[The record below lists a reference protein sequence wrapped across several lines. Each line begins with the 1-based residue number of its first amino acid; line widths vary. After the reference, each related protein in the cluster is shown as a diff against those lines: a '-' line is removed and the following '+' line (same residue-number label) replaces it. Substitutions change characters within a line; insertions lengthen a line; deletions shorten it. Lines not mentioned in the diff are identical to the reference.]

1 MAKTKTKADMAREL
15 DALRHEVSQLRADKA
30 RLEANLRDAEAAL
43 LAKPAPRAPSCRSEA
58 MALAREE
65 AMRTGRSVRVAF

>member
-1 MAKTKTKADMAREL
+1 MAKTMTKAQMAREL

-30 RLEANLRDAEAAL
+30 RLLEQQGAIDRAAGR
-43 LAKPAPRAPSCRSEA
+43 KPSCRSEA

-65 AMRTGRSVRVAF
+65 ALRTGRSVRVNW

>member
-1 MAKTKTKADMAREL
+1 MAKTMTKAQMAREL

-30 RLEANLRDAEAAL
+30 RLEAQ
-43 LAKPAPRAPSCRSEA
+43 LANTPTPRPTKAPKTPSCRSEA

-65 AMRTGRSVRVAF
+65 ALRTGRSVRVNW